1 MDEHVETAMDENR
14 VGVHNTVLGRKGE
27 EAAARYLMIKDY
39 EIVEMNWTCA
49 AGEADIIAWG
59 EECLVFCEV
68 KTRTNIDKGF
78 PSEAVTKKKRQK
90 YEKIAAWYLQDHDW
104 LDVRIR
110 FDVIDILVVGPDRA
124 MIKHIVNA
132 FGVA

>member
-1 MDEHVETAMDENR
+1 MDEHVETALDDNR
-14 VGVHNTVLGRKGE
+14 IGVHNKALGRKGE
-27 EAAARYLMIKDY
+27 EAAVRYLMIKDY
-39 EIVEMNWTCA
+39 EIVETNWTCA

-78 PSEAVTKKKRQK
+78 PSESVTKKKRQK

-110 FDVIDILVVGPDRA
+110 FDVIDILVVGTDRA

>member
-1 MDEHVETAMDENR
+1 MDEHVESAMDEGR
-14 VGVHNTVLGRKGE
+14 IGVHNKMLGRKGE
-27 EAAARYLMIKDY
+27 EAAARYLTLKDY

-49 AGEADIIAWG
+49 AGEADIIAWE

-78 PSEAVTKKKRQK
+78 PSESVTKKKRQK

>member
-1 MDEHVETAMDENR
+1 MDECVEFAADDDR
-14 VGVHNTVLGRKGE
+14 IGVRNKKLGHKGE
-27 EAAARYLMIKDY
+27 EAAARYLMLKDY
-39 EIVEMNWTCA
+39 EIVEMNGTCV

-68 KTRTNIDKGF
+68 KTRSSIDKGF
-78 PSEAVTKKKRQK
+78 PSESVTKKKRQK